1 MTSEAEI
8 EKEIQDKGLNA
19 PRLTPESIDKVIM
32 NATYTVLPS
41 GKCMVCE
48 LTLHNDFVVIGLSS
62 CVSKENFNEEIG
74 RKISYEK
81 ARDKVWE
88 LEGYA
93 LQDYLAYK
101 VSDRF
106 VKN

>member
-1 MTSEAEI
+1 MK
-8 EKEIQDKGLNA
+8 KEIQDKGLNA

-32 NATYTVLPS
+32 SATYTILPS
-41 GKCMVCE
+41 GKCMICE
-48 LTLHNDFVVIGLSS
+48 LTLHNGFVVIGVSS

-74 RKISYEK
+74 RKISYEN
-81 ARDKVWE
+81 ARGKVWE

-101 VSDRF
+101 APCRF